1 MLVVIEEFISI
12 ADVKRYRAAL
22 DAVDWADGSATAG
35 SLAATVKHNQQL
47 PDSAPQA
54 VTLGNE
60 LLSRMGSHPTF
71 VSAVMPMKIHPPR
84 FNRYGVGQ
92 SYGAHVDGS
101 VMALPGTDTVLRSDV
116 SGTLFL
122 SDADDYEGGE
132 LIIETEFG
140 AQAVKLRA
148 GDLVLYPSG
157 SLHRVAEVTR
167 GQRLAAILW
176 AQSMVKDS
184 SARSMLFDLDQTI
197 QSLTV
202 NAPTAAADVLQ
213 LTSIYHN
220 LVRRWADV

>member
-1 MLVVIEEFISI
+1 MLVVIEEFISA
-12 ADVKRYRAAL
+12 ADVDRYRAAL
-22 DAVDWADGSATAG
+22 DEVDWTGGAATAG
-35 SLAATVKHNQQL
+35 SLAAKVKRNQQL
-47 PDSAPQA
+47 PDSSPQA
-54 VTLGNE
+54 IAMGNE
-60 LLSRMGSHPTF
+60 LLTRMGTHPTF

-84 FNRYGVGQ
+84 FNRYAAGQ

-167 GQRLAAILW
+167 GHRLAAILW

-184 SARSMLFDLDQTI
+184 TARSMLFDLDQTI
-197 QSLTV
+197 QSLTAK
-202 NAPTAAADVLQ
+202 APTAASDVLQ

-220 LVRRWADV
+220 LVRRWAEV